1 MASVKAWIQSFRLH
15 TLPLSLSSI
24 ILGSFLAAYQQCFQ
38 TFIFVMVLLTTLCLQ
53 ILSNLANDY
62 GDAKTGVDNQERLGP
77 KRSLQ
82 VGSITQK
89 QMKLAIIIFVVLS
102 LIFGI
107 ALIIVATKE
116 IATLKT
122 FTLLF
127 IGIAAIIAAI
137 KYTMGKN
144 PYGYYGF
151 GDLFVFIFFGLVG
164 VIGTYFLYTHS
175 INFLVFLPAM
185 SIGFFSAG
193 VLNLNNLRDRVN
205 DAAYGKRTIVV
216 QLGLQKAKYYH
227 AALLILGMLCAIIY
241 TLTNTTSIY
250 AWLYIIS
257 FIGIFKSINVVF
269 KNQDPIALYPELKKL
284 SLTTFL
290 FSLLFGIGLLL

>member
-38 TFIFVMVLLTTLCLQ
+38 TFIFVMALLTTLCLQ

>member
-1 MASVKAWIQSFRLH
+1 MASIKAWIQSFRLH

-38 TFIFVMVLLTTLCLQ
+38 TFIFVMALLTTLCLQ
-53 ILSNLANDY
+53 ILSNLANDF

-82 VGSITQK
+82 EGIITQQ
-89 QMKLAIIIFVVLS
+89 QMKWAIIIFVVLS

-116 IATLKT
+116 IASLKT

-164 VIGTYFLYTHS
+164 VVGTYFLYTHS

-241 TLTNTTSIY
+241 TLTNTSSIY

-257 FIGIFKSINVVF
+257 FIGFFNSIKVVF